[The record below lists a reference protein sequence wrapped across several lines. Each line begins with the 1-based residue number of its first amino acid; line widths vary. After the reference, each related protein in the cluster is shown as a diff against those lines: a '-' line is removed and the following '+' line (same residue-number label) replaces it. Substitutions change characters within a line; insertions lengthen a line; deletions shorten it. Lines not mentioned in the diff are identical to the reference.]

1 MYKLKDKVLSLR
13 LSQDEYEYL
22 KAAADYEEMKMSA
35 YLRKLLQDK
44 QEDKK
49 EGKSNNEQMDL

>member
-13 LSQDEYEYL
+13 LSTDEYEYL
-22 KAAADYEEMKMSA
+22 KMAAYNEEMKMSS

-44 QEDKK
+44 QDKERK
-49 EGKSNNEQMDL
+49 DKSHNEQL

>member
-13 LSQDEYEYL
+13 LSQDEYEFL
-22 KAAADYEEMKMSA
+22 KEAADYEEMKMSS
-35 YLRKLLQDK
+35 YLRKLLQNK
-44 QEDKK
+44 QEDEK